1 MKASG
6 VFPMV
11 NYDDFGFEED
21 FGRDLLGK
29 YSTIHKQFYE
39 FDFPCLIFLI
49 IYIVKY
55 YLKLN

>member
-21 FGRDLLGK
+21 FGRELLGN
-29 YSTIHKQFYE
+29 IKQFINN
-39 FDFPCLIFLI
+39 FMNSIFR
-49 IYIVKY
+49 V
-55 YLKLN
+55 

>member
-21 FGRDLLGK
+21 FGRELLGK

-39 FDFPCLIFLI
+39 FDFPCLI